1 MFRKVKEKLE
11 FTRKTPIWDV
21 SIQFR
26 SLEDIQH
33 HENIIKRDIRIS
45 TNQLIVKSNYFSGKH
60 GENKYVEHQEK
71 AVLNQIKARK
81 ITTDSLRSSISA

>member
-11 FTRKTPIWDV
+11 FTRKTPVWDV
-21 SIQFR
+21 RIHFR
-26 SLEDIQH
+26 SLEDIQN
-33 HENIIKRDIRIS
+33 HENIIKQDIRIS
-45 TNQLIVKSNYFSGKH
+45 TNRLIAKSNYFSGKH

-71 AVLNQIKARK
+71 AVLIQIKARK

>member
-1 MFRKVKEKLE
+1 MFRKVKAKLE
-11 FTRKTPIWDV
+11 FTRKTPVWDV
-21 SIQFR
+21 SIHFR

-33 HENIIKRDIRIS
+33 HENIIKQDIRIS
-45 TNQLIVKSNYFSGKH
+45 TNRLIAKSSYFSGKH

-71 AVLNQIKARK
+71 AVLDQIKARK

>member
-11 FTRKTPIWDV
+11 FTRKTPVWDV
-21 SIQFR
+21 SIHFR

-33 HENIIKRDIRIS
+33 HENIIKQDIRIS
-45 TNQLIVKSNYFSGKH
+45 TNRLIEKSNYFSGKH

>member
-11 FTRKTPIWDV
+11 FTRKTPIWGV
-21 SIQFR
+21 GIHFR
-26 SLEDIQH
+26 SLEDIQN
-33 HENIIKRDIRIS
+33 HENIIKQDIRIS
-45 TNQLIVKSNYFSGKH
+45 TNRLIVKSNYFSGKH
-60 GENKYVEHQEK
+60 GENKNVEHQEK

>member
-11 FTRKTPIWDV
+11 FTRKTPVWDV
-21 SIQFR
+21 STHFR

-33 HENIIKRDIRIS
+33 HENIIKQDIRIS
-45 TNQLIVKSNYFSGKH
+45 THRLIVKLNYFSGKH
-60 GENKYVEHQEK
+60 RENKYVEHQEK

>member
-1 MFRKVKEKLE
+1 MKEKLE
-11 FTRKTPIWDV
+11 FTRKTPVWDV
-21 SIQFR
+21 SIHFR
-26 SLEDIQH
+26 SLEDIQN
-33 HENIIKRDIRIS
+33 HENIIKQVIRIS
-45 TNQLIVKSNYFSGKH
+45 TNRLIAKSNYFSGKH